1 MAICA
6 RDKRD
11 RNEITGNI
19 FHITFHCF
27 IKSKYEESKEG
38 IKGRV
43 EIVLFVCNLCVKF
56 FWKSWE
62 TNFKEDFSLHGRVT
76 IMGRLFVVFSLLR
89 HMVYWELKITKRESK
104 RWGLSQLILRL
115 VSSHDPKS
123 NNIMPGL
130 KPKKTYLFLY
140 WPLSCHPL
148 PRRQNV
154 SRRHRPKPA
163 ILPLSLPGQSVLCQ
177 I

>member
-1 MAICA
+1 MMRCVDFLNYTFIIDMADMAICA

-56 FWKSWE
+56 F
-62 TNFKEDFSLHGRVT
+62 
-76 IMGRLFVVFSLLR
+76 
-89 HMVYWELKITKRESK
+89 
-104 RWGLSQLILRL
+104 
-115 VSSHDPKS
+115 
-123 NNIMPGL
+123 
-130 KPKKTYLFLY
+130 
-140 WPLSCHPL
+140 
-148 PRRQNV
+148 
-154 SRRHRPKPA
+154 
-163 ILPLSLPGQSVLCQ
+163 
-177 I
+177 